1 METVLLDTMVA
12 SAIIKKSDLQTLY
25 KPHIEGR
32 LSAISFQTVAELW
45 KWAEKNNWGEQRRK
59 ELEAWFRRFLVLP
72 YDFEVAKLWASVC
85 VHCERKGRRLS
96 AQDAWIV
103 ATALQHNLL
112 LLTHDKDIRDAQ
124 VPDLNI
130 TCLLP

>member
-1 METVLLDTMVA
+1 LETVLLDTMVA
-12 SAIIKKSDLQTLY
+12 SAIIKKSELQALY

-32 LSAISFQTVAELW
+32 ISAISFQTVAELW
-45 KWAEKNNWGEQRRK
+45 KWAEKNNWGDQRK
-59 ELEAWFRRFLVLP
+59 AGLEDWFRRFLILP
-72 YDFEVAKLWASVC
+72 YDLEISKLWASVC
-85 VHCERKGRRLS
+85 VHCERTGRPLS

-112 LLTHDKDIRDAQ
+112 LLTHDSDIRDAQ
-124 VPDLNI
+124 VPGLNL